1 MYDEEDNGYIDLVNL
16 RMVANELGFE
26 DTVTDIDCLSMIKV
40 ADSKNLN
47 AVDYDDFMLIM

>member
-16 RMVANELGFE
+16 RNVANELGFE